1 GAGGGPPAV
10 RSGPEV
16 VDRAAEIADGYLAMR
31 GRGTEPPAAIRAEL
45 GRVLDADAGIY
56 RDADGLRRALAAV
69 EDLRARYDDVR
80 VADTSAVLNTDWATT
95 VELGATLL
103 VAHATVAAAL
113 AREES
118 RGAHQR
124 LDFPA
129 PDAVARHSEVRLGA
143 GGTIEV
149 AHVPV
154 GAGTPAEHGV
164 AVGKGSGTT
173 TTSFSAKEGE
183 GA

>member
-1 GAGGGPPAV
+1 
-10 RSGPEV
+10 
-16 VDRAAEIADGYLAMR
+16 
-31 GRGTEPPAAIRAEL
+31 
-45 GRVLDADAGIY
+45 
-56 RDADGLRRALAAV
+56 
-69 EDLRARYDDVR
+69 
-80 VADTSAVLNTDWATT
+80 
-95 VELGATLL
+95 LGATLL

-124 LDFPA
+124 LDFSEQE
-129 PDAVARHSEVRLGA
+129 AVAHHSEVRLGT

-149 AHVPV
+149 THVPV
-154 GAGTPAEHGV
+154 GSGTPAEHDV
-164 AVGKGSGTT
+164 AVGKSPETT